1 MTFTQAREDYF
12 SSNQVDYSVEIQRD
26 IYEELSTHFEEL
38 DLDFLQEIVEIQRD
52 ILDEEGKYKGTYLE
66 DFDFDYPEIE
76 YSVFGSDICG
86 GRN

>member
-1 MTFTQAREDYF
+1 MTFIQAREDFF

-38 DLDFLQEIVEIQRD
+38 DLDFLQEIVEIQKD
-52 ILDEEGKYKGTYLE
+52 ILDEAGKYKGTYLE

-76 YSVFGSDICG
+76 YSDFGSDICG

>member
-1 MTFTQAREDYF
+1 MTFTQTREEYF
-12 SSNQVDYSVEIQRD
+12 STFQVLE
-26 IYEELSTHFEEL
+26 
-38 DLDFLQEIVEIQRD
+38 LDFLQEIVEIQRD
-52 ILDEEGKYKGTYLE
+52 IQNEADKYKGTYLE